1 MSNERLKAALT
12 HAGVTVEELA
22 EQVGVDAKT
31 IERWISGRVPHRRNR
46 LRLARALATTP
57 DQLWPDHDPAPEP
70 PAPPAEVSQDELV
83 ATYLGRRDPVLPDAL
98 ELIGQATRQVDL
110 LGLSLAALINAET
123 VRRLAARAAA
133 GVQIRVLLADP
144 ESVHVLAEHA
154 EHDPHATVTTLPPA
168 GWEIERTLGYLQPL
182 LELSGV
188 QVRLFTASRPNAI
201 LRADEQMLV
210 ALHLWGATPDHEPIL
225 HLEHRHDAG
234 LFERFAHHLEL
245 VWTHASLPAPI
256 DAELYPD
263 PDQEPG
269 RYQPGPPDSPLAMR
283 THAFG
288 VTFPTDE
295 DGEGEEVSSTPSSAP
310 TSRRRRRR

>member
-1 MSNERLKAALT
+1 MSNERLKAAIT
-12 HAGVTVEELA
+12 HAGLDADSLA
-22 EQVGVDAKT
+22 AQIGVDAKT
-31 IERWISGRVPHRRNR
+31 IERWVSGRVPHRRNR

-57 DQLWPDHDPAPEP
+57 DQLWPDHDPAPTPAEP
-70 PAPPAEVSQDELV
+70 PPEPRQDELT
-83 ATYLGRRDPVLPDAL
+83 ATYLGRRDPALPDPL
-98 ELIGQATRQVDL
+98 QLIEQATRRVDL
-110 LGLSLAALINAET
+110 LGLSLAALINADT

-133 GVQIRVLLADP
+133 GVQVRVLVADP

-154 EHDPHATVTTLPPA
+154 EHDPHAAVTALAPA

-225 HLEHRHDAG
+225 HLEHRQDAG
-234 LFERFAHHLEL
+234 LFDRFAHHLEL
-245 VWTHASLPAPI
+245 IWTRASLPAPV

-263 PDQEPG
+263 PDQHPD
-269 RYQPGPPDSPLAMR
+269 RYQPDPPGSPLQMR

-295 DGEGEEVSSTPSSAP
+295 DGEGEGVSSTPSSAP